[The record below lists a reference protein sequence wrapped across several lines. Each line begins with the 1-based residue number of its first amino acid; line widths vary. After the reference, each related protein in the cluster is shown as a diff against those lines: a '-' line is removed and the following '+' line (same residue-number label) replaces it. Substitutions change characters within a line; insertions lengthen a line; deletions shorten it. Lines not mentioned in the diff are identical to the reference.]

1 MDTKKLIKIV
11 LVPTIESK
19 GKIKKYEE
27 VWSNIRDLIKATTKN
42 ADDYDEKYM
51 KIKLNSDHEL
61 PLNKTIE
68 NPSNIIV
75 VRAIFHENSKY
86 FLQSFLNKCLYK
98 IQNGE

>member
-51 KIKLNSDHEL
+51 KMKLNSDHEL

-68 NPSNIIV
+68 NPSKIIV
-75 VRAIFHENSKY
+75 VF
-86 FLQSFLNKCLYK
+86 FLMKVEDINVNKILLDEK
-98 IQNGE
+98 S